1 MSDQRL
7 LGDRYELG
15 EVIGRGGMAEVRR
28 GRDRRLGRVVAVKM
42 LRVDH
47 SADATFQARFRREA
61 QSAASL
67 NHRNI
72 VAVYD
77 TGEDVF
83 NGHRIPYIVMEYVEG
98 RTLRELLR
106 EQARFTPERSIEIV
120 STVLEALEYSH
131 RAGIVHRDI
140 KPGNVMITGPGEVK
154 VMDFGIARSLA
165 ESGVTLTQ
173 TAAVVGTAQYISP
186 EQARGEQAD
195 ARSDLYA
202 TGCVLYEMLTG
213 RPPFVGESL
222 VSVAVS
228 HVREMPTP
236 PSALDP
242 SLPPDLDAIV
252 MKSLAKDRLERYQSA
267 FEMRADLERA
277 AAGLPVAAAHDTSAA
292 TQLIAAAPAGYDSY
306 GTAADL
312 DQVEEVP
319 EPEPRGMSWGRLVLI
334 ALAILAVAGIIGYLL
349 FRGDDDGAQQVGVP
363 NIVGEP
369 LESAQQLIEDRGL
382 VMGTPVEQETD
393 NPDEVGIVLSQDPAF
408 NELVDEGSTVT
419 PTIGV
424 APETVTVP
432 ANLVGMTEQ
441 EARAALQAAGLTVG
455 TVNQEENDDA
465 EPGEVLATDPAS
477 GEDVPVGSA
486 VNLAVAVASDT
497 VTVPSVLGR
506 PVDDA
511 RAAIEAAG
519 LSFGKSNAGGERRTR
534 RYGAADRSSR
544 RDRGCSGIDGER
556 RHLQRPGQGPS
567 ARRRRTECRSG
578 TDHSRGCRPPGVGPD
593 GGNLRRPGRHGDWP
607 VAVSRHRGRAR
618 IDGRDHSRP
627 GASRG
632 LRRLALGRRLEERT
646 NQETS
651 GMCFARPVTTG
662 TGGTR
667 PSRR

>member
-67 NHRNI
+67 NHRHI

-83 NGHRIPYIVMEYVEG
+83 DGHRIPYIVMEYVEG
-98 RTLRELLR
+98 RTLRELLH

-120 STVLEALEYSH
+120 SSVLEALEYSH

-140 KPGNVMITGPGEVK
+140 KPGNVMITGSGEVK

-165 ESGVTLTQ
+165 DSGVTLTQ

-236 PSALDP
+236 PSALEP
-242 SLPPDLDAIV
+242 SLPRDIDAIV

-277 AAGLPVAAAHDTSAA
+277 AAGLPVAAAHDTAAA
-292 TQLIAAAPAGYDSY
+292 TQLIAAPVGYDSY
-306 GTAADL
+306 GTVADL
-312 DQVEEVP
+312 DQVEDVG

-349 FRGDDDGAQQVGVP
+349 FRGGDDGAQQVGVP

-369 LESAQQLIEDRGL
+369 VESAQQLIEDRGL

-424 APETVTVP
+424 APTTVAVP
-432 ANLVGMTEQ
+432 ADLVGMTEE

-455 TVNQEENDDA
+455 TVSQQENDDA
-465 EPGEVLATDPAS
+465 EPGEVLETDPAS

-486 VNLAVAVASDT
+486 VNLVVAEASDT

-519 LSFGKSNAGGERRTR
+519 LSFGNVTREASDQPVDTVLRTDPSGGTEVARGSTVSVVISSGPANVQVPDVVGDDVAAAQATLEKAGLQVSIQMEDNCEAEEGSVMGQSPPAGTEVDPASTVEITV
-534 RYGAADRSSR
+534 A
-544 RDRGCSGIDGER
+544 
-556 RHLQRPGQGPS
+556 QRPDDCP
-567 ARRRRTECRSG
+567 
-578 TDHSRGCRPPGVGPD
+578 
-593 GGNLRRPGRHGDWP
+593 
-607 VAVSRHRGRAR
+607 
-618 IDGRDHSRP
+618 
-627 GASRG
+627 
-632 LRRLALGRRLEERT
+632 
-646 NQETS
+646 
-651 GMCFARPVTTG
+651 
-662 TGGTR
+662 
-667 PSRR
+667 

>member
-1 MSDQRL
+1 MSDPRL

-28 GRDRRLGRVVAVKM
+28 GRDRRLGRVIAVKM

-98 RTLRELLR
+98 RTLRELVR
-106 EQARFTPERSIEIV
+106 EQARLTLERSIEIV
-120 STVLEALEYSH
+120 SSVLEALEYSH

-140 KPGNVMITGPGEVK
+140 KPGNVMITGSGEVK

-165 ESGVTLTQ
+165 DSGVTLTQ

-242 SLPPDLDAIV
+242 SLPPDIDAIV

-306 GTAADL
+306 GTVTDL

-349 FRGDDDGAQQVGVP
+349 FRGDDDGGQQVGVP
-363 NIVGEP
+363 NIVGET
-369 LESAQQLIEDRGL
+369 LESAQQLIEDRSL

-408 NELVDEGSTVT
+408 NELVDEGATVT

-424 APETVTVP
+424 APETVPVP

-455 TVNQEENDDA
+455 TVNQEETDDA

-477 GEDVPVGSA
+477 GEEVAVGSA

-519 LSFGKSNAGGERRTR
+519 LSFGNVTREASDQPADTVLQTDPSGGTEVARGSTVNVVISSGPANVQVPNLVGQTSDEAQTALDQAGL
-534 RYGAADRSSR
+534 AASAVPDVTC
-544 RDRGCSGIDGER
+544 DDPVGTVT
-556 RHLQRPGQGPS
+556 GQSPS
-567 ARRRRTECRSG
+567 AG
-578 TDHSRGCRPPGVGPD
+578 TQVAPGTTVEISVAEEPADGCEG
-593 GGNLRRPGRHGDWP
+593 
-607 VAVSRHRGRAR
+607 
-618 IDGRDHSRP
+618 
-627 GASRG
+627 
-632 LRRLALGRRLEERT
+632 
-646 NQETS
+646 
-651 GMCFARPVTTG
+651 
-662 TGGTR
+662 
-667 PSRR
+667 

>member
-1 MSDQRL
+1 MTDQRL

-15 EVIGRGGMAEVRR
+15 EFLGRGGMAEVRR

-77 TGEDVF
+77 TGEDIF
-83 NGHRIPYIVMEYVEG
+83 DGHRIPYIVMEHVEG

-106 EQARFTPERSIEIV
+106 EQARFTPERSVEII
-120 STVLEALEYSH
+120 TDVLDALEYSH

-140 KPGNVMITGPGEVK
+140 KPGNVMITDTGEVK

-165 ESGVTLTQ
+165 DSGVTLTQ

-242 SLPPDLDAIV
+242 SIPRDIDAIV
-252 MKSLAKDRLERYQSA
+252 MKALAKDRLERYQSA

-292 TQLIAAAPAGYDSY
+292 TQLIAPATVAYDQY
-306 GTAADL
+306 GGTVADL
-312 DQVEEVP
+312 GPIQEDVA
-319 EPEPRGMSWGRLVLI
+319 EPERRGMSWGRLLLI
-334 ALAILAVAGIIGYLL
+334 ALAILAVAGVIGYLL
-349 FRGDDDGAQQVGVP
+349 FRGTGAQQVRVP
-363 NIVGEP
+363 NVVDQTRERAEELIVSRELTVGNVTE
-369 LESAQQLIEDRGL
+369 E
-382 VMGTPVEQETD
+382 ETD
-393 NPDEVGIVLSQDPAF
+393 DEDAVGTVLEQNPAPDA
-408 NELVDEGSTVT
+408 LVDEGSAVDLVVA
-419 PTIGV
+419 V
-424 APETVTVP
+424 APEQVAVP
-432 ANLVGMTEQ
+432 DGLVGMSEDD
-441 EARAALQAAGLTVG
+441 ARQAIEAAGLTVG
-455 TVNQEENDDA
+455 NVTGEESDDA
-465 EPGEVLATDPAS
+465 EPGEVLETDPES
-477 GEDVPVGSA
+477 GEQVSVGSA
-486 VNLAVAVASDT
+486 VNLVVAREPDT
-497 VTVPSVLGR
+497 VPVPSVIGR
-506 PVDDA
+506 PQDDA

-519 LSFGKSNAGGERRTR
+519 LEFGNVTRQASNEPEDIVLATDPPGGTEVEPGTTVHVTVSSGPTQTPVPPLVGLDR
-534 RYGAADRSSR
+534 GAAEQALEAA
-544 RDRGCSGIDGER
+544 G
-556 RHLQRPGQGPS
+556 L
-567 ARRRRTECRSG
+567 
-578 TDHSRGCRPPGVGPD
+578 GV
-593 GGNLRRPGRHGDWP
+593 N
-607 VAVSRHRGRAR
+607 V
-618 IDGRDHSRP
+618 
-627 GASRG
+627 
-632 LRRLALGRRLEERT
+632 EM
-646 NQETS
+646 QETCDVPETEVMDQNPDP
-651 GMCFARPVTTG
+651 GKEVDPGTTVEITVAEPPPEG
-662 TGGTR
+662 CNGNGGGGGGGG
-667 PSRR
+667 